1 MPFVKLESP
10 LCRIS
15 IRTVYW
21 TLVQHGKCEPRQA
34 AEKRHA
40 LEAKLRHAGVAR
52 QITKELTRRFEESRR
67 NSLRAPKMRDDLG
80 GEQDRESPKRLR
92 FRRADFHVV
101 FEIFERP
108 MLRSFFRPPGARL
121 PSTA

>member
-1 MPFVKLESP
+1 
-10 LCRIS
+10 
-15 IRTVYW
+15 
-21 TLVQHGKCEPRQA
+21 
-34 AEKRHA
+34 

-101 FEIFERP
+101 FEIFERAHAQ
-108 MLRSFFRPPGARL
+108 LLLSASWCKIAVYGLNGRRAHFVIALSLA
-121 PSTA
+121 TYEHAI